1 MGAGDAAART
11 NSIYRKIF
19 KGQPLRFSVP
29 PPLPPHP
36 CRSGFALILALFLL
50 ALLASIVTP
59 FAFRTQVGLSAAAHR
74 AAALQH
80 EMAIKAGVVQAMR
93 VLRHDLAADGLVQF
107 PYDGLDEGWAEP
119 IEIAVGPAT
128 VRVAIR
134 DAKSMLRINDM
145 VTEDGLLLDLE
156 NAEDPKDRLYR
167 LFTLIPDKDVS
178 DADLFEALVDWVD
191 RAPEGHPETGRFEE
205 NAKNAPLYTLR
216 ELLLVPGFS
225 RETLYGFRLDDG
237 SFAPG
242 LASFCTARWGDGSV
256 NPNTAP
262 FEVLLALSPNMTPA
276 FAETLLRTRAATPF
290 TSVQHV
296 ANTLPDWPGMIA
308 EIGPLLSTKSDFF
321 LLDVTSEIGKSETSR
336 GTTRHALSHVARDA
350 NGGQILAIEFD

>member
-1 MGAGDAAART
+1 MGARGAAASANSGPAETFRART
-11 NSIYRKIF
+11 ER
-19 KGQPLRFSVP
+19 
-29 PPLPPHP
+29 
-36 CRSGFALILALFLL
+36 GFALVLSLFLL
-50 ALLASIVTP
+50 ALLASVVTP

-80 EMAIKAGVVQAMR
+80 EMAIKAGVIQAMR
-93 VLRHDLAADGLVQF
+93 VLRHDTAADGLKQF
-107 PYDGLDEGWAEP
+107 PHDGLDEGWAEP
-119 IEIAVGPAT
+119 FEIAVGPAA

-134 DAKSMLRINDM
+134 DEKSMLRINDL

-156 NAEDPKDRLYR
+156 GVQDPKDRLRR
-167 LFTLIPDKDVS
+167 LLDFIPDKDAT
-178 DADLFEALVDWVD
+178 DQELFEALVDWLD
-191 RAPEGHPETGRFEE
+191 RAPDGQPEVGRFEE

-225 RETLYGFRLDDG
+225 HGTLYGFRLEDG
-237 SFAPG
+237 SPAPG
-242 LASFCTARWGDGSV
+242 LASFCTSRWGDGTV

-262 FEVLLALSPNMTPA
+262 LEVLLALSPNMTPA
-276 FAETLLRTRAATPF
+276 FAETLVRARASAPF

-296 ANTLPDWPGMIA
+296 ANTLPDWPGMIT

-321 LLDVTSEIGKSETSR
+321 LVDVTSTIGRSETSR
-336 GTTRHALSHVARDA
+336 GTTRHALAHVARDA